1 MKKLLLLVIASALLF
16 SCNDQHK
23 LIKNK
28 ELKKDISNMLLVQ
41 KELAK
46 GREQELFSFFDED
59 LTLAERQAME
69 YLYAYMPLSDLAD
82 YDGNFFLSNVR
93 TSLKALDEM
102 PWGKNIPEDVYL
114 HYVLPI
120 RTNNENL
127 DDFRTLMYP
136 ELKERIEGMTMH
148 DAALEINHWCH
159 EKVNYQPGDART
171 SSPLATMKTSF
182 GRCGEESVFTVAAM
196 RAVCIPARQVYTP
209 KWGHTDSNHA
219 WVEVWIDG
227 TWYYLGACEPEPE
240 LDMGWFTEPAR
251 RAMLVHTRAYGKY
264 SGKEMVITDEKR
276 FSELNVTD
284 KYAQTADIVIKVVED
299 DLKSVASA
307 DVEFGLYNYAQFHT
321 IAKKITDDGG
331 YVNFNS
337 GMGDMLISASHKE
350 KGFGSTVVR
359 MGEADTVVVTIN
371 NTFPKADF
379 VFDAYPPIERTPYPP
394 KVSDEFVKQNEKRLA
409 YEDSI
414 RNSYIDTFADSA
426 FVAKFAAENGYPE
439 QLLSPIFKES
449 YGNWESIAEFLKQV
463 TFENK
468 TWAVRLLQNV
478 SNKDLRDTP
487 QQVLENH
494 LNYGL
499 KYTDKYPKNEP
510 EMYAKYVLSPRIEY
524 ELLTP
529 WRNYL
534 QEAFPKDF
542 VEKYNLDEEV
552 LIKWIN
558 DNIVLNTEANMH
570 SRAPLSPI
578 GVHKLKVADTRSV
591 NIFYVAVARSL
602 GHMAR
607 VNKETGTPQYY
618 DGKKWIN
625 VSFYKD
631 DSSKEDNA
639 ERGYIVFKNEDKS
652 TDPKYSTN
660 FTIARLIDNRFRTV
674 SFDSGKPLSEFDYP
688 VEVESGKYRLT
699 TGNRQTDGSVLCNVT
714 YFEVLPKEISV
725 VNVVIRQNTEK
736 PEAIGA
742 ISNLNHDLTE
752 LYSEEKVNVNEL
764 IGENISLFLWLD
776 PSREPSRH
784 VLKDI
789 GDLNNI
795 IDSEKANVIFALG
808 SVQEGKQINK
818 DNYPNLPKNAKY
830 VVDNDF
836 VFLKEVENVMKR
848 EVKHN
853 MPIIIILQP
862 NGEIYYYSEGYRV
875 GVGEELGKELLR
887 MK

>member
-499 KYTDKYPKNEP
+499 KYTDKYPKN
-510 EMYAKYVLSPRIEY
+510 KF
-524 ELLTP
+524 
-529 WRNYL
+529 N
-534 QEAFPKDF
+534 
-542 VEKYNLDEEV
+542 NL
-552 LIKWIN
+552 
-558 DNIVLNTEANMH
+558 
-570 SRAPLSPI
+570 
-578 GVHKLKVADTRSV
+578 
-591 NIFYVAVARSL
+591 
-602 GHMAR
+602 
-607 VNKETGTPQYY
+607 
-618 DGKKWIN
+618 
-625 VSFYKD
+625 
-631 DSSKEDNA
+631 
-639 ERGYIVFKNEDKS
+639 
-652 TDPKYSTN
+652 
-660 FTIARLIDNRFRTV
+660 
-674 SFDSGKPLSEFDYP
+674 
-688 VEVESGKYRLT
+688 
-699 TGNRQTDGSVLCNVT
+699 
-714 YFEVLPKEISV
+714 
-725 VNVVIRQNTEK
+725 
-736 PEAIGA
+736 
-742 ISNLNHDLTE
+742 
-752 LYSEEKVNVNEL
+752 
-764 IGENISLFLWLD
+764 
-776 PSREPSRH
+776 
-784 VLKDI
+784 
-789 GDLNNI
+789 
-795 IDSEKANVIFALG
+795 
-808 SVQEGKQINK
+808 
-818 DNYPNLPKNAKY
+818 
-830 VVDNDF
+830 
-836 VFLKEVENVMKR
+836 
-848 EVKHN
+848 
-853 MPIIIILQP
+853 
-862 NGEIYYYSEGYRV
+862 
-875 GVGEELGKELLR
+875 
-887 MK
+887 